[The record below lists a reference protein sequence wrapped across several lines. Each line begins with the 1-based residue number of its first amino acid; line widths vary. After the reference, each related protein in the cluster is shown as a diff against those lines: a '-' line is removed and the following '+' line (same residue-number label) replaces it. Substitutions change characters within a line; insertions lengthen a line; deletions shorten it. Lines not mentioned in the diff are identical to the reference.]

1 MPLLGFF
8 RRKGKEKETTETK
21 KEQKGKPKPEVK
33 TLLDELCKNDK
44 ELCEALSRTILLN
57 PETVTK
63 EGIETHA
70 QKAEEYE
77 KDQKT
82 TYARIEYQLAGQI
95 ALHDGKL
102 PLMQKYFKK
111 AAEIEPDSPYKNA
124 FEYLSKKENAEKAI
138 AVAQEFYAKAKQVS
152 KPPV

>member
-8 RRKGKEKETTETK
+8 RRKGKEKATTETEK
-21 KEQKGKPKPEVK
+21 KPKEKPKPEVK

-44 ELCEALSRTILLN
+44 ELCEALSHALLLN
-57 PETVTK
+57 PESVTK

-77 KDQKT
+77 KDQRT
-82 TYARIEYQLAGQI
+82 IFARIEYQVAGQI

-102 PLMQKYFKK
+102 PQMQKYFKK
-111 AAEIEPDSPYKNA
+111 AAEIEPDSPYKTV

-152 KPPV
+152 KPSE

>member
-8 RRKGKEKETTETK
+8 RRKEKETAETK
-21 KEQKGKPKPEVK
+21 KETHAAQKAEPK
-33 TLLDELCKNDK
+33 TLLDELCKGNR
-44 ELCEALSRTILLN
+44 ELREALSRALLLN
-57 PETVTK
+57 PESIIK
-63 EGIETHA
+63 EGIDHHV

-77 KDQKT
+77 DAQKT
-82 TYARIEYQLAGQI
+82 TNARIEYQVAGQI

-102 PLMQKYFKK
+102 PQMQKYFKK

-138 AVAQEFYAKAKQVS
+138 AVAQEFYTKAS
-152 KPPV
+152 K

>member
-21 KEQKGKPKPEVK
+21 KETHPTPKAEPK

-44 ELCEALSRTILLN
+44 ELREALARALLLN
-57 PETVTK
+57 PESVTK
-63 EGIETHA
+63 EGIEHHI

-77 KDQKT
+77 NDQKT
-82 TYARIEYQLAGQI
+82 TNARIEYQIAGQI
-95 ALHDGKL
+95 ALHDRKL
-102 PLMQKYFKK
+102 PQMQKYFKK
-111 AAEIEPDSPYKNA
+111 AAEIEPDSPYKNT

-138 AVAQEFYAKAKQVS
+138 AVAQEFYTKLNK
-152 KPPV
+152 

>member
-8 RRKGKEKETTETK
+8 RRKGKEKATTETK
-21 KEQKGKPKPEVK
+21 KETQKAEPK

-44 ELCEALSRTILLN
+44 ELQEALSRMLLLN

-77 KDQKT
+77 KDQRT
-82 TYARIEYQLAGQI
+82 TNARIEYQVAGQI

-102 PLMQKYFKK
+102 PQMQKYFKK
-111 AAEIEPDSPYKNA
+111 ASEIEPDSPRKRT

-152 KPPV
+152 KPSE

>member
-8 RRKGKEKETTETK
+8 RRKEKETAETK
-21 KEQKGKPKPEVK
+21 KETHAAQKAEPK
-33 TLLDELCKNDK
+33 TLLDELCKDNK
-44 ELCEALSRTILLN
+44 ELREALSRALLLN
-57 PETVTK
+57 PESIIK
-63 EGIETHA
+63 EGIESHV

-77 KDQKT
+77 DAQKT
-82 TYARIEYQLAGQI
+82 TNARIEYQVAGQI

-102 PLMQKYFKK
+102 PQMQKYFKK

-138 AVAQEFYAKAKQVS
+138 AVAQEFYTKAS
-152 KPPV
+152 K

>member
-8 RRKGKEKETTETK
+8 RRKGKEKATTETK
-21 KEQKGKPKPEVK
+21 KEAQKAEPK

-44 ELCEALSRTILLN
+44 ELQEALSRMLLLN

-77 KDQKT
+77 KDQRT
-82 TYARIEYQLAGQI
+82 TNARIEYQVAGQI

-102 PLMQKYFKK
+102 PQMQKYFKK
-111 AAEIEPDSPYKNA
+111 AAETEPDYPYKKA

-138 AVAQEFYAKAKQVS
+138 AVAQEFYSKAKQVS
-152 KPPV
+152 KPLE

>member
-21 KEQKGKPKPEVK
+21 KETQKAQKAEPK

-44 ELCEALSRTILLN
+44 ELHEALSRTLLLN
-57 PETVTK
+57 PESVTK

-77 KDQKT
+77 KDQRN
-82 TYARIEYQLAGQI
+82 TYARIEYQVAGQI

-102 PLMQKYFKK
+102 PQMQKYFKK
-111 AAEIEPDSPYKNA
+111 AAEIEPDSPYKKA

-138 AVAQEFYAKAKQVS
+138 AVAQEFYSKAKQAS
-152 KPPV
+152 KPLG

>member
-8 RRKGKEKETTETK
+8 RRKEKETTEKK
-21 KEQKGKPKPEVK
+21 KETKAAPKAEPK

-44 ELCEALSRTILLN
+44 ELREALSRAILLN
-57 PETVTK
+57 PDSIIE
-63 EGIETHA
+63 EGIESHV

-77 KDQKT
+77 DAQKT
-82 TYARIEYQLAGQI
+82 TNARIEYQVAGQI

-102 PLMQKYFKK
+102 PQMQKYFKK
-111 AAEIEPDSPYKNA
+111 AAEIEPEYPHKKA

-138 AVAQEFYAKAKQVS
+138 AVAQEFYTKAS
-152 KPPV
+152 R

>member
-21 KEQKGKPKPEVK
+21 KETKEKPKPEAK

-44 ELCEALSRTILLN
+44 ELCEALNRALLLN
-57 PETVTK
+57 PETATK
-63 EGIETHA
+63 EGIESHV

-77 KDQKT
+77 KDQRIT
-82 TYARIEYQLAGQI
+82 NARIEYQAAGQV

-102 PLMQKYFKK
+102 PQMQKYFKK
-111 AAEIEPDSPYKNA
+111 AAEIEPDSPYKKT

-138 AVAQEFYAKAKQVS
+138 TIAQEFYTKARQVS
-152 KPPV
+152 KISE